1 MAARRLRLL
10 STIGP
15 VEAGIVPALLAA
27 YAAEAGP
34 VETALTAADT
44 GKALDLA
51 RHGGFDAVLAH
62 APALEARFVAWLLS
76 PPAQARIAGF
86 GVDGQGE
93 PLFVPRA
100 GIAVSDAAAGGAPVR
115 P

>member
-27 YAAEAGP
+27 YAADSGP
-34 VETALTAADT
+34 VETALTAAGW

-62 APALEARFVAWLLS
+62 APALPPVAAGVATRLTH
-76 PPAQARIAGF
+76 PPARRWSTTPSRRPAGAARTAPAGS
-86 GVDGQGE
+86 
-93 PLFVPRA
+93 PRW
-100 GIAVSDAAAGGAPVR
+100 R
-115 P
+115 PWPGRRA